1 MRGKPTSLP
10 LAVPSASATCL
21 LSAAMLSALS
31 MESVTARPIDGAAA
45 VLLGGCSIIC
55 T

>member
-10 LAVPSASATCL
+10 LAAPSASAIRL
-21 LSAAMLSALS
+21 LIAAMLSALS
-31 MESVTARPIDGAAA
+31 MESATARPVDGTAAA
-45 VLLGGCSIIC
+45 LLGGCSIIC